1 MSTTTSGTR
10 AYRLDR
16 AVVLRVV
23 GPLFVLVGVAWMFL
37 TAVGGGA
44 APAVVMAVLTLAL
57 ALGSAVALYRPPIV
71 VALTEGGYR
80 VSLVRGAG
88 VSAASWSDV
97 EYVDTNVAGGAPSII
112 ITLHGGRT
120 TVIPLSLLG
129 RHHVDTQRDIHNRL
143 NTAFGY
149 RHLGP
154 REP

>member
-1 MSTTTSGTR
+1 MSTTSSGTMS
-10 AYRLDR
+10 YRLDR

-23 GPLFVLVGVAWMFL
+23 GPFFVLVGVAWVVL

-44 APAVVMAVLTLAL
+44 TPALVLAVLTLAL
-57 ALGSAVALYRPPIV
+57 VLGGALALYRPPTV
-71 VALTEGGYR
+71 VALSEDGYR

-88 VSAASWSDV
+88 VTAADWSDV
-97 EYVDTNVAGGAPSII
+97 ESVDTKLAGGAPSIVV
-112 ITLHGGRT
+112 TLRGGGT

-129 RHHVDTQRDIHNRL
+129 RQHVDAQRDIHNRL

-154 REP
+154 RQP

>member
-23 GPLFVLVGVAWMFL
+23 GPFFVLVGVAWMLL

-44 APAVVMAVLTLAL
+44 TPALVLAVLTLAV
-57 ALGSAVALYRPPIV
+57 ALGGAVALYRPPVV
-71 VALTEGGYR
+71 VALSEDGYR
-80 VSLVRGAG
+80 VSLIRGAG

-97 EYVDTNVAGGAPSII
+97 DSVDTNLAGGAPSIV
-112 ITLHGGRT
+112 ITLHGSRT

-129 RHHVDTQRDIHNRL
+129 RHHVDAQRDIHNRL

-154 REP
+154 RQP